1 MTIEELEKRLRIVED
16 IEEVKKL
23 HLTYINALITCDWD
37 KVEDCFTE
45 NSVVDFKESG
55 ILRGIRAISSDFRER
70 ISQSHIGKE
79 GILSVHPIISVEG
92 DRAKGSWTFYNFT
105 YHPRE
110 FADFPDPEQA
120 PDWVQG
126 LYDMEYVRM
135 DGKWK
140 ISLLKW
146 RSRLISKKQS
156 GKAT

>member
-1 MTIEELEKRLRIVED
+1 MRVEELEKRLRTLED
-16 IEEVKKL
+16 IEEIRKL
-23 HLTYINALITCDWD
+23 HFTYIDALMRCDWD
-37 KVEDCFTE
+37 GVEECFVE

-55 ILRGIRAISSDFRER
+55 ILKGKRAISKDFRER

-79 GILSVHPIISVEG
+79 GILTVHPIISVEG
-92 DRAKGSWTFYNFT
+92 DTAKGNWYFYNFT

-110 FADFPDPEQA
+110 FVDYPDPNTA

-126 LYDMEYVRM
+126 IYEMEYRRV

-146 RSRLISKKQS
+146 RARLMSTSKSTK
-156 GKAT
+156 

>member
-1 MTIEELEKRLRIVED
+1 MTLEEIEKRLKILED
-16 IEEVKKL
+16 TEEIKKL

-37 KVEDCFTE
+37 KVEECFAE
-45 NSVVDFKESG
+45 NGVVDFKESG
-55 ILRGIRAISSDFRER
+55 ILRGIQAISKDFRER

-79 GILSVHPIISVEG
+79 GIMAIHPIITVDG
-92 DRAKGSWTFYNFT
+92 DSAKGSWTFYNFT

-110 FADFPDPEQA
+110 FADFPDPEKA

-126 LYDMEYVRM
+126 LYDMEYTRV

-146 RSRLISKKQS
+146 RSRLASKKETA
-156 GKAT
+156 K